1 MSQAARKSERA
12 QLGSGQNAQR
22 CGREEREGG
31 GGGEKKE
38 SPPPDPAVPYF
49 LHSFP
54 WRAFLETRATQASSR
69 TK

>member
-1 MSQAARKSERA
+1 MSQATRESERA
-12 QLGSGQNAQR
+12 KLGSGQNAQK
-22 CGREEREGG
+22 CGRG
-31 GGGEKKE
+31 GGGERKE
-38 SPPPDPAVPYF
+38 SPHPDPAVPYF

>member
-1 MSQAARKSERA
+1 MRRK
-12 QLGSGQNAQR
+12 
-22 CGREEREGG
+22 CGREEGEGG
-31 GGGEKKE
+31 GGGERKE
-38 SPPPDPAVPYF
+38 SPHPDPAVPYF